1 MVSEKYNE
9 AAKNLIKAID
19 IAIDVVRQYPPKGYE
34 SNHIAQ
40 FISTYLDIKKSIVN
54 PDPQYMKMSS
64 LKYKEEDVF
73 IYFQEAS
80 GETVNEF
87 WKRIKE
93 SGLPYKREN
102 KMAKILKRKKIRN
115 DIEYD
120 YVIDTIVPLQQEGV
134 LSKEDVSLLEQMMA
148 QYEQKIR

>member
-1 MVSEKYNE
+1 
-9 AAKNLIKAID
+9 
-19 IAIDVVRQYPPKGYE
+19 
-34 SNHIAQ
+34 
-40 FISTYLDIKKSIVN
+40 
-54 PDPQYMKMSS
+54 MKMSS

-102 KMAKILKRKKIRN
+102 KMEKILKRKKIRN
-115 DIEYD
+115 DIEYN